1 MILRRPRPQVLPSF
15 LLQCPHRHPQCLR
28 QLHQQVSASRIP
40 PRTPFVPDSK
50 TFLTLIG
57 RSLLQHAAKI
67 STWES
72 LFSLTSKQL
81 RELGVEPARSRRYL
95 LWWRDRFRK
104 GIHGIGGDLQ
114 HVVDG
119 VAEIRVVEV
128 ARKRS
133 PVSPSAMDTATA
145 TATASPWKK
154 KVVVNL
160 PPGTP
165 STEKAAEGVKNV
177 SGVKV
182 LGAHTIVGPYIEPVK
197 GTNGTVARIRVK
209 EGMWEERRG
218 HKVDGG
224 ERRKA
229 EVRAK
234 RRAEERR
241 NASG

>member
-1 MILRRPRPQVLPSF
+1 
-15 LLQCPHRHPQCLR
+15 
-28 QLHQQVSASRIP
+28 
-40 PRTPFVPDSK
+40 
-50 TFLTLIG
+50 
-57 RSLLQHAAKI
+57 
-67 STWES
+67 
-72 LFSLTSKQL
+72 
-81 RELGVEPARSRRYL
+81 
-95 LWWRDRFRK
+95 
-104 GIHGIGGDLQ
+104 
-114 HVVDG
+114 
-119 VAEIRVVEV
+119 
-128 ARKRS
+128 
-133 PVSPSAMDTATA
+133 MDTATETATA